1 MGQVAAGLLVVD
13 FRGKNLYPSLPKDS
27 KSEVVITSSEFSE
40 RPHFLGLLDRLI
52 SRGEGSPW
60 TSSFMNGRVDLN
72 NFYVKMPALKA
83 DDKKPEFIEVPVRIL
98 WK

>member
-1 MGQVAAGLLVVD
+1 MHYIYI
-13 FRGKNLYPSLPKDS
+13 NITTLYPSLPKDS

-72 NFYVKMPALKA
+72 NFLCENASA
-83 DDKKPEFIEVPVRIL
+83 
-98 WK
+98 